1 MSTMFARTVGVL
13 AATAAVT
20 ASAVVVATP
29 AGAATA
35 ISTPRLRVVCT
46 QPHHGNYFSAVRFR
60 QHGRWGAG
68 AAVDVRL
75 ATAKTDHVVAE
86 MHTKTGPHGWFH
98 IRRTLHSINTGPWI
112 AGTAYTWTTS
122 VIGGAAIAR
131 RGTVTLTN
139 SC

>member
-1 MSTMFARTVGVL
+1 MMSINFARTVGVL

-35 ISTPRLRVVCT
+35 ISSPRLRVVCT

-68 AAVDVRL
+68 AAVNVTLTTGKHVD
-75 ATAKTDHVVAE
+75 AK
-86 MHTKTGPHGWFH
+86 MHTTTGPHGWF
-98 IRRTLHSINTGPWI
+98 RLDRTLHNTDTGPWI
-112 AGTAYTWTTS
+112 AGTTYTWTTS
-122 VIGGAAIAR
+122 VIGDAAIAR